1 MTHKSFLRFMA
12 VSALLMSPLAGGAVF
27 ATPWNMLPEESTVR
41 FAALQTGNPF
51 EGTFNTFDTD
61 IRFDPSAPGQAYVR
75 AVIDAAS
82 AVTGDSQRDEALR
95 GREWL
100 HIARFRDI
108 VFEASGFKK
117 LGDSKYEA
125 EGTLTVLG
133 VDHSFTLPFDLVVVQ
148 ERAVM
153 SSSLILNR
161 RTLGIGTGPWSEGK
175 WVSLDVTLDII
186 VTATKET
193 P

>member
-12 VSALLMSPLAGGAVF
+12 VSALLVWSVSGRQ
-27 ATPWNMLPEESTVR
+27 ATAMPWKVIAEESSIR
-41 FAALQTGNPF
+41 FSGQQTGNPF
-51 EGTFNTFDTD
+51 EGTFNALDTD

-95 GREWL
+95 GRDWF

-175 WVSLDVTLDII
+175 WVSLDVALDII
-186 VTATKET
+186 VTATKDT